1 MLKSF
6 VDDIESKSKRS
17 LTVNFSEQDETSD
30 SFVFLENGNLVL
42 DSLNKPITRPA
53 GHGALLANLQT
64 ISSDLI
70 FVKNIDNVQHLSRS
84 EKSNEIWQ
92 QLGGLSLHIKSEI
105 EKLILNPTKDS
116 LKLFNNRFYLYSES
130 EINSMSSED
139 LMLKLLNR
147 PLRVCGMVR
156 NEGQIG
162 GGPFF
167 VSKNGLIQKQ
177 IIEKSQIDLSGDQ
190 ASIFFDSTHF
200 NPVMMVLD
208 IKDQNGINYDLANFK
223 DDEQYLAVSKNQAG
237 VKVCFM
243 ELPGLWNG
251 SMANWNTLFVE
262 IPNEVFTPVKS
273 VLDLINPA
281 HVPKA
286 D

>member
-1 MLKSF
+1 
-6 VDDIESKSKRS
+6 
-17 LTVNFSEQDETSD
+17 
-30 SFVFLENGNLVL
+30 
-42 DSLNKPITRPA
+42 
-53 GHGALLANLQT
+53 
-64 ISSDLI
+64 
-70 FVKNIDNVQHLSRS
+70 
-84 EKSNEIWQ
+84 
-92 QLGGLSLHIKSEI
+92 
-105 EKLILNPTKDS
+105 
-116 LKLFNNRFYLYSES
+116 
-130 EINSMSSED
+130 
-139 LMLKLLNR
+139 MLKLLNR

-208 IKDQNGINYDLANFK
+208 IKDQNGIKYELANFK

-237 VKVCFM
+237 VKVCFI